1 MSGVAIGPLDGLGS
15 PVVVTD
21 VAYQLAGQ
29 VLNRGE
35 YPARNN
41 IALKLGEP
49 VFDLV
54 EPGRVGRR
62 VVEVQSGV
70 RREELLHPRGLMS
83 RQVVRD
89 NMHLLAARRLATR
102 SARKATNSWLVCR
115 AAVLPST
122 SPLWVLSAA
131 YSES

>member
-21 VAYQLAGQ
+21 VAHQLAGQ

-89 NMHLLAARRLATR
+89 NMDLLAVRLVGDQIGEEGHKFLAGMPR
-102 SARKATNSWLVCR
+102 GGFAQHFANCGC
-115 AAVLPST
+115 
-122 SPLWVLSAA
+122 
-131 YSES
+131 

>member
-1 MSGVAIGPLDGLGS
+1 VNGIGIDAISGVAIAPLDGLGS

-21 VAYQLAGQ
+21 VAHQLAGQ

-35 YPARNN
+35 DPACYN

-54 EPGRVGRR
+54 EPRRVGRR

-70 RREELLHPRGLMS
+70 RREELRC
-83 RQVVRD
+83 
-89 NMHLLAARRLATR
+89 TET
-102 SARKATNSWLVCR
+102 RKACLCR
-115 AAVLPST
+115 CGCLF
-122 SPLWVLSAA
+122 
-131 YSES
+131 